1 MFEYKAKLEKIVDG
15 DTIDVTIDVGFK
27 ITTNQ
32 RIRFAKVNTA
42 EIFHADVNSSDYKKG
57 LEAKEYVERRF
68 KENNNEMRLETYKWP
83 GMHGR
88 YTGII
93 WLADSKISLN
103 DELIQQGLA
112 EKVK

>member
-1 MFEYKAKLEKIVDG
+1 MYEYQAKLEKIVDG

-32 RIRFAKVNTA
+32 RIRFAKINTP
-42 EIFHADVNSSDYKKG
+42 EIFHVDKETEDYKKG
-57 LEAKEYVERRF
+57 IEAKEFVERRF
-68 KENNNEMRLETYKWP
+68 KENNNEMRLVTYKWA

-93 WLADSKISLN
+93 WLKDSKISLN
-103 DELIQQGLA
+103 DELIQGGLA

>member
-1 MFEYKAKLEKIVDG
+1 MYEYQAKLEKVVDG

-32 RIRFAKVNTA
+32 RIRFAKINTA
-42 EIFHADVNSSDYKKG
+42 EIFHADKNTEDYKKG
-57 LEAKEYVERRF
+57 LEAKEFVERRF
-68 KENNNEMRLETYKWP
+68 KENNNEMRLITYKWA

-88 YTGII
+88 YTGIV
-93 WLADSKISLN
+93 WLKDSKISLN
-103 DELIQQGLA
+103 EELIQEGLA